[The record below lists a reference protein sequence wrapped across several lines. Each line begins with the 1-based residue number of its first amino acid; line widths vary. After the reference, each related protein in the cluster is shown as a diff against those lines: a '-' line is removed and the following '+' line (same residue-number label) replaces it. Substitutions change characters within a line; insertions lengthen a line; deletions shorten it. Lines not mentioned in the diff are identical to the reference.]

1 MNHLKL
7 QLWRRNLLLLL
18 LVNWLVKVILVLQW
32 HLVGVLL
39 SIIHTHWL
47 LHAILLVSVSLLA
60 LVLILIHVVVLVVTA
75 KLAHSL
81 WHLLV
86 LLPEILMVMV
96 ILVLILMMVLASEAT
111 LMLLLGRREVWLIER
126 PASTSLLAFLTTRPI
141 TVIFVVSA

>member
-1 MNHLKL
+1 MNHLEL
-7 QLWRRNLLLLL
+7 QLWRRNLLLL
-18 LVNWLVKVILVLQW
+18 LVNWLVKVILVLQR

-47 LHAILLVSVSLLA
+47 LHAILLVSVSLLV
-60 LVLILIHVVVLVVTA
+60 LVLILIHVVGLIVIA

-96 ILVLILMMVLASEAT
+96 ILVLILMMVLAAKAT
-111 LMLLLGRREVWLIER
+111 LMLLVGRRKVWLIER

-141 TVIFVVSA
+141 TAIFVVSA